1 MFGRLLD
8 LRDHLL
14 NAWDHVAVMP
24 RRVFLYAALALA
36 IPLPAFALGEGVG
49 ESAPAALEVSVSL
62 DRCGLLETEVV
73 CKLDVSYGEVPGA
86 VRYTASV
93 TRADGS
99 VVDYGDV
106 GGGGTSLWV
115 PYVGSGTYSVEIA
128 AYGPPEQA
136 GGRPELLSRDTSFAQ
151 GRAPGRVSPSQR
163 TVTPQQAE
171 PSEAPDEGAGEPGAG
186 GEPSGEPPAPECSE
200 ELEPP
205 PLDSDG
211 DGVPD
216 AEEPSEEPEPTA
228 ADEGAPGAAEPAVSA
243 PEAEVQAEAELPES
257 VDCPGV

>member
-171 PSEAPDEGAGEPGAG
+171 PSEEPDEG
-186 GEPSGEPPAPECSE
+186 SE